1 MVAVLYCFL
10 NGEVQNSL
18 KHHFGRWKT
27 QKSIDRSRN
36 LSTWQS
42 RSSQRQN
49 DSRKSRRN
57 GTVQSVVQFKNDKT
71 MTNSV
76 KTPPDLQ
83 NMV

>member
-1 MVAVLYCFL
+1 
-10 NGEVQNSL
+10 VQNSL

-27 QKSIDRSRN
+27 KKSIDRSRN

-42 RSSQRQN
+42 RSSQRQSG
-49 DSRKSRRN
+49 SRKSRKN
-57 GTVQSVVQFKNDKT
+57 GTVQSVVRFTNDST
-71 MTNSV
+71 RTNSV